1 MLLEDLKLKPLIY
14 QPKDSID
21 RLAQNLYKADQVNRM
36 KKYFYNKYKIKN
48 NQIIQINEENNEL

>member
-1 MLLEDLKLKPLIY
+1 
-14 QPKDSID
+14 
-21 RLAQNLYKADQVNRM
+21 LAQNLYKADQENRI